1 MIATYGVQRPAASA
15 GGATARLTLRDG
27 PLDLGWV
34 HCGITAEFLGNLV
47 AGLAAKSGVDAN
59 EARHSVSYLANEL
72 LENAVKFRAEG
83 AGDVTI
89 EMRFADTTFELL
101 LANFAPA
108 KNAVAFQAFLAEVET
123 RDAGELLIE
132 RIEANAADDSSNGS
146 GLGILTLMNDYGARL
161 GWRFEQQEE
170 GEPVRVEIYAALT
183 LSRQQQ
189 SQ

>member
-1 MIATYGVQRPAASA
+1 M
-15 GGATARLTLRDG
+15 
-27 PLDLGWV
+27 
-34 HCGITAEFLGNLV
+34 
-47 AGLAAKSGVDAN
+47 
-59 EARHSVSYLANEL
+59 
-72 LENAVKFRAEG
+72 KFRAEG
-83 AGDVTI
+83 AGDVDC
-89 EMRFADTTFELL
+89 RDALRRYDVR
-101 LANFAPA
+101 AAPRQFRA
-108 KNAVAFQAFLAEVET
+108 EKNVAAFQAFLAEVET